1 MDAVEEK
8 NCVIVGR
15 CADAILKD
23 YAGCLRIFLCAP
35 LEFRIKRIMESEHL
49 TEAEE
54 KKKIQQTD
62 Q

>member
-1 MDAVEEK
+1 MDSVAEK

-35 LEFRIKRIMESEHL
+35 LEFRIKRIMEKEHL
-49 TEAEE
+49 TEAEA